1 MLTIKIIR
9 SEGYDIILQRSP
21 KFMILSEVLHVSEH
35 MWSRWTSGLSTSF
48 TFSIFIQMF
57 TQSNYFITSCSFHMP
72 RGSVWICRL
81 LKSPLIRCQKKKIE
95 DVLGTVLFGRT
106 RTSESFVIGNSF
118 LPLVIC
124 TRSSLPQDIYLASPM
139 MIPNSVKRIL
149 VPQRTSV

>member
-1 MLTIKIIR
+1 MSVSICDPDGLR
-9 SEGYDIILQRSP
+9 DYL
-21 KFMILSEVLHVSEH
+21 LHL
-35 MWSRWTSGLSTSF
+35 RF
-48 TFSIFIQMF
+48 QFSSKCSF

-95 DVLGTVLFGRT
+95 DVVGNVLLGRT

-118 LPLVIC
+118 LPRVIC
-124 TRSSLPQDIYLASPM
+124 TLSSLPQDIYLASPM